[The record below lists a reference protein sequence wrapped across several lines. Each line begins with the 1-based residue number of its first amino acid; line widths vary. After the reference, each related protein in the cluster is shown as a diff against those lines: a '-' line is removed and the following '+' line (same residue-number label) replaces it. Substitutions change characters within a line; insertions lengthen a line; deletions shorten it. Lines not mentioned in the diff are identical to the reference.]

1 MNEVFQS
8 IISVCNQALDNADVL
23 ADPAVIESVL
33 RKALEDVIL
42 ISEGMIQEDD

>member
-1 MNEVFQS
+1 MNDVFES

-23 ADPAVIESVL
+23 ADPEVIEIVL

-42 ISEGMIQEDD
+42 ISEGMVQIDD